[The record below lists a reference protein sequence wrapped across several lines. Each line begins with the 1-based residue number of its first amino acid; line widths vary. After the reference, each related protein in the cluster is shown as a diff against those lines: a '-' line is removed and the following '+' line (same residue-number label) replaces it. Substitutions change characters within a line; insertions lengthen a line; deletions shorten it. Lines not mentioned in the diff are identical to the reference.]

1 MELATQQAI
10 LTEIVKGENGK
21 MLKTDLSP
29 EKITELQGYVGQSL
43 DCRFDFTRTEGE
55 EEVTEEMACGIFVE
69 GNTFFLVE
77 RDMLANYDGT
87 EVDADDNNILAGL
100 QALPKITLS

>member
-55 EEVTEEMACGIFVE
+55 EEVTEEMACGIC
-69 GNTFFLVE
+69 GGK
-77 RDMLANYDGT
+77 Y
-87 EVDADDNNILAGL
+87 ILSGRTGYARKL
-100 QALPKITLS
+100 